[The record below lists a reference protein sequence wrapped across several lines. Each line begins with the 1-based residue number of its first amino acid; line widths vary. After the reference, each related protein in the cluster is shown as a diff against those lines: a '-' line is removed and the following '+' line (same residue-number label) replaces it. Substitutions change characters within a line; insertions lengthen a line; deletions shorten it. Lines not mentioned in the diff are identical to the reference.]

1 MISSLEN
8 SIFAPE
14 RIRRLFFIF
23 SIFYYCSLAVSL
35 IYSNYT
41 YWLAHGR
48 PELIDFSWIW
58 AVGQA
63 VVSGNGGRVYDFSY
77 FSTPQIAI
85 FGHQGSAGGG
95 FAYVYPPNFLFYL
108 APLGLLPYFPA
119 LLCWLVSTFL
129 LSYTALRRITERPL
143 ATLLG
148 AAPAGV
154 AWNIKLGHTGF
165 LAAGLIGLALALIE
179 QAPFSGGLVLGLLTY
194 KPQLGIV
201 FPIVLIAAGQWR
213 VLLGATTSTVLVAAL
228 TALFFGFG
236 VWLDFFDFMTSRLAT
251 FRPDPLMTA
260 TTQTVYGF
268 SIWLGYSVE
277 TARLIHFGVV
287 VPVVMLVCMIWRRPV
302 PYALK
307 AASLALCA
315 LIATPYLLAYDLAVL
330 AVPTGFLLKEI
341 RHSGALPGERFALL
355 AAWLLLFGI
364 VIPVGGF
371 VCAILL
377 AVIVRRVFFIGEPR
391 AVDAPATS

>member
-1 MISSLEN
+1 L
-8 SIFAPE
+8 
-14 RIRRLFFIF
+14 IF
-23 SIFYYCSLAVSL
+23 SIIYYFSLAVSL

-41 YWLAHGR
+41 YWPAHGR

-95 FAYVYPPNFLFYL
+95 FSYVYPPNLLLYL

-129 LSYTALRRITERPL
+129 LSYAALRQITEKPL

-148 AAPAGV
+148 AAPTGV

-165 LAAGLIGLALALIE
+165 LAAGLLGFALALIE
-179 QAPFSGGLVLGLLTY
+179 QAPFSGGLVLGLLAY
-194 KPQLGIV
+194 KPQFGIV
-201 FPIVLIAAGQWR
+201 FPIVLVAAGQWR

-236 VWLDFFDFMTSRLAT
+236 VWLDFFDFMTARLAT

-268 SIWLGYSVE
+268 AIWLGCSVA
-277 TARLIHFGVV
+277 TARLIHLGLV
-287 VPVVMLVCMIWRRPV
+287 VPAVIVVCVIWRRPV

-315 LIATPYLLAYDLAVL
+315 LLATPYLLAYDLVVL
-330 AVPTGFLLKEI
+330 AVPAAFLLKEI
-341 RHSGALPGERFALL
+341 RHSGVLPGERFALL
-355 AAWLLLFGI
+355 AAWLILFGI
-364 VIPVGGF
+364 RIPVGSF
-371 VCAILL
+371 TCAILL
-377 AVIVRRVFFIGEPR
+377 GVIVRRVFYLAEPR
-391 AVDAPATS
+391 VLEAPATP